1 MVPLSSYGIPR
12 VPHYS
17 GFSLPFRRFT
27 YKTVT
32 FYGLSSHTVQLQL
45 RVDYAVQNPGNIT
58 TPGLASFAFARRYW
72 RNLGWFLFLALLRC
86 FSSGGS
92 LRITMYS
99 LYGQYPC
106 RYWGFPI
113 RKSTDRNLFAVPRGL
128 SQPITSFF
136 GSQWQGIHPVLFLAW
151 PFVQFRILSGN
162 TAKKRFNRFSFQRCG
177 TTFRPIL
184 IFFAIV
190 VFFARRTKVRLSLE
204 NNDSLL
210 KNLAEDKTES
220 DKHRFDLMSKL

>member
-151 PFVQFRILSGN
+151 PFISVLRLFGKHR
-162 TAKKRFNRFSFQRCG
+162 KKRF
-177 TTFRPIL
+177 L
-184 IFFAIV
+184 IFLFSEV
-190 VFFARRTKVRLSLE
+190 RNYVPYNLNFFLLSSFS
-204 NNDSLL
+204 SLDVQKYAYRSKTTIL
-210 KNLAEDKTES
+210 SAKFMRKMNL
-220 DKHRFDLMSKL
+220 SKL

>member
-1 MVPLSSYGIPR
+1 MLNAVRNPVRIASY
-12 VPHYS
+12 
-17 GFSLPFRRFT
+17 
-27 YKTVT
+27 
-32 FYGLSSHTVQLQL
+32 
-45 RVDYAVQNPGNIT
+45 
-58 TPGLASFAFARRYW
+58 GLASFPFARHYLG
-72 RNLGWFLFLALLRC
+72 NLGWFLFLALLRC

-151 PFVQFRILSGN
+151 PFISVLRLFGKHR
-162 TAKKRFNRFSFQRCG
+162 KKRFLIFLFSEVRNYV
-177 TTFRPIL
+177 PSDL
-184 IFFAIV
+184 NFFAIV

-220 DKHRFDLMSKL
+220 DKHRVDLMSKL

>member
-17 GFSLPFRRFT
+17 GFSLPLRRFT
-27 YKTVT
+27 YKTIT
-32 FYGLSSHTVQLQL
+32 FSGLSSHTVQLQL

-72 RNLGWFLFLALLRC
+72 QNLGWFLFLALLRC

-113 RKSTDRNLFAVPRGL
+113 RKSTDHNLFAVPRGL

-151 PFVQFRILSGN
+151 PSVCSAPFWQTPQKHLYRFLFSEMRSVAPFDFIVFCYRPFVRS
-162 TAKKRFNRFSFQRCG
+162 TYTS
-177 TTFRPIL
+177 TPIAPKER
-184 IFFAIV
+184 FFAQKS
-190 VFFARRTKVRLSLE
+190 RRRWDSWYFVSLSR
-204 NNDSLL
+204 SI
-210 KNLAEDKTES
+210 
-220 DKHRFDLMSKL
+220 

>member
-17 GFSLPFRRFT
+17 GFSLPLRRFT
-27 YKTVT
+27 YKTIT
-32 FYGLSSHTVQLQL
+32 FSGLSSHTVQLQL

-72 RNLGWFLFLALLRC
+72 QNLGWFLFLALLRC

-113 RKSTDRNLFAVPRGL
+113 RKSTDHNLFAVPRGL

-151 PFVQFRILSGN
+151 PFVYFRFLSGN
-162 TAKKRFNRFSFQRCG
+162 TAKSMRKINESKYNYSLDLFTWIIWVSSVICSYW
-177 TTFRPIL
+177 IL
-184 IFFAIV
+184 HSVTCCYFI
-190 VFFARRTKVRLSLE
+190 T
-204 NNDSLL
+204 
-210 KNLAEDKTES
+210 
-220 DKHRFDLMSKL
+220 